1 MSRSHNLYFQKWR
14 KHVFFIL
21 FEQIL
26 LSIAEDDKK
35 ISNMVIKDNVPSI
48 DKKTNMDQE
57 NKSEG
62 QIH

>member
-1 MSRSHNLYFQKWR
+1 M
-14 KHVFFIL
+14 
-21 FEQIL
+21 

-35 ISNMVIKDNVPSI
+35 ISKLVIKDNVPSI

-62 QIH
+62 QIHTIHICQNVEKQEILANLN